1 VRVPQEESAM
11 TPTSRRW
18 IKPLPA
24 ARRQAPLRRTAAPG
38 MERLEDR
45 CVPAILHMG
54 AGETYTTLSQVAAAA
69 QNGDDIQIDAGTY
82 SGQYATFTQSNL
94 TIEGVGG
101 IAHFD
106 DTGTAISNRK
116 GIFVID
122 GSNTTVRNIEF
133 SGAHD
138 SAGLDANWAGIRQEG
153 ATLTVDHCYFHN
165 NDDGILTSAGSTSD
179 ILIKYSEFAHNGYGD
194 GQSHNM
200 YIGNVRSFT
209 LEYSY
214 THDANVGHDVKSR
227 ANTNYILYNW
237 IGDTGTGSAS
247 YELTMPNGGTAYIIG
262 NIIRQDPDT
271 QNSTIVDWGSEGAIN
286 PTQGV
291 FIVNNTIIND
301 RSGGTYIRLNGSG
314 MPVELINN
322 IFGGSGGGTV
332 YSGPAAQQTTN
343 LTAANPGFANPSS
356 FDYHLTSGSAAIDA
370 GSNPGSANG
379 VSLTPT
385 NQYVAVANTQARPVV
400 GALDIGAFEFGTA
413 PTVPAAPTN
422 LAAAAGNAQVSLSW
436 TASTG
441 ATSYNIYRGTTANSL
456 TLLQGTSGTSFTNS
470 GLTNGTTYYYQ
481 VTAVNAAGESGKSNQ
496 ASATPQAPVTVA
508 AAPTNLSATAGN
520 AQVSLTWTG
529 STGATS
535 YNVYR
540 GTTAS
545 SLTLLQGTGGTSLTN
560 SGLTNGTTYYYQVTA
575 VNTAGESGK
584 SNQVSA
590 TPVGNPT
597 AVAGFVKV
605 DTTTQGTW
613 TSACGADGYNVSQD
627 STVKTPSYA
636 QVGFSNQSNYTWA
649 SSTTDVRALQKP
661 ENLSDRIAGTWY
673 TNGVSNFTIDVNL
686 TDGNTHQVALYA
698 LDWDST
704 SRAETIKVLDAGT
717 GTVLD
722 TRVLSAGSFHNG
734 EYLVW
739 NIKGHVKFEVDY
751 NGGYNAVISGIFFG
765 GPATQAVVG
774 TGTGLMGQ
782 YFADQTLSK
791 LVLTRTDAT
800 VNFNWGSGSPAA
812 SVPVDHFSA
821 RWTGQVQAQYSQT
834 YTFYTDSDDGVRL
847 WINGQQ
853 IVNNWTDHSPTE
865 NSGTITL
872 VAGQKY
878 SIIMEYYED
887 GGGAV
892 AKLLWSSPSTAKQ
905 VVPTSQLYAAAA
917 PVVAVSAGGPATG
930 AYLADGFFTGGGT
943 SSVTNAINTSGVI
956 NPAPQSVYQTW
967 RYGNFTYTMPN
978 LTPGRTYTVRLDF
991 SENVAT
997 AAGQR
1002 VFNVGING
1010 TQVLTNFDIFATAGG
1025 AFTALTEQF
1034 TAVANSSGQIVI
1046 QFTTVVGNARV
1057 SGIEIY

>member
-1 VRVPQEESAM
+1 
-11 TPTSRRW
+11 
-18 IKPLPA
+18 
-24 ARRQAPLRRTAAPG
+24 
-38 MERLEDR
+38 MELLEDR

-54 AGETYTTLSQVAAAA
+54 AGQTYTTLSQVAAAA
-69 QNGDDIQIDAGTY
+69 QNGDDIQIAAGTY

-94 TIEGVGG
+94 TIEGIGG
-101 IAHFD
+101 VAHFD
-106 DTGTAISNRK
+106 DTSTAISNRK

-122 GSNTTVRNIEF
+122 GTNTTVRNIEF

-138 SAGLDANWAGIRQEG
+138 AAGLDANWAGIRQEG

-165 NDDGILTSAGSTSD
+165 NDDGILTGAGSTSD

-262 NIIRQDPDT
+262 NVIRQDPDT

-332 YSGPAAQQTTN
+332 YSGPTAQQTTN

-385 NQYVAVANTQARPVV
+385 NQYVPVANTQTRPGV

-413 PTVPAAPTN
+413 PAVPAAPTN
-422 LAAAAGNAQVSLSW
+422 LAATAGNAQVSLTW

-441 ATSYNIYRGTTANSL
+441 ATGYKVYRGMTASSL
-456 TLLQGTSGTSFTNS
+456 TLLQNVGGTSLTNS
-470 GLTNGTTYYYQ
+470 GLMNGTTYYYQ

-496 ASATPQAPVTVA
+496 ASATPQAPVTVP
-508 AAPTNLSATAGN
+508 AAPTNLTATAGN
-520 AQVSLTWTG
+520 AQVSLTWTA
-529 STGATS
+529 STGAAG

-545 SLTLLQGTGGTSLTN
+545 SLTLLQGTSSTSFTN
-560 SGLTNGTTYYYQVTA
+560 TVLSNGTTYYYQVTA
-575 VNTAGESGK
+575 VNAAGESGK
-584 SNQVSA
+584 SNQASA
-590 TPVGNPT
+590 TPLAPPSNNGPIL
-597 AVAGFVKV
+597 ALDAG
-605 DTTTQGTW
+605 
-613 TSACGADGYNVSQD
+613 GAAAG
-627 STVKTPSYA
+627 SYA
-636 QVGFSNQSNYTWA
+636 ADTDFSGGGA
-649 SSTTDVRALQKP
+649 SSTTHVIDTSGVTGPAPQAVYQTWRYGTCTYTLPNLAAGASYTVRLDFA
-661 ENLSDRIAGTWY
+661 ENVATAAGQRVFNVAINGTQVL
-673 TNGVSNFTIDVNL
+673 TNFDIF
-686 TDGNTHQVALYA
+686 AA
-698 LDWDST
+698 
-704 SRAETIKVLDAGT
+704 AG
-717 GTVLD
+717 
-722 TRVLSAGSFHNG
+722 G
-734 EYLVW
+734 EYKALA
-739 NIKGHVKFEVDY
+739 KFFSANA
-751 NGGYNAVISGIFFG
+751 NGSGKITLQF
-765 GPATQAVVG
+765 TTVVG
-774 TGTGLMGQ
+774 
-782 YFADQTLSK
+782 
-791 LVLTRTDAT
+791 
-800 VNFNWGSGSPAA
+800 N
-812 SVPVDHFSA
+812 A
-821 RWTGQVQAQYSQT
+821 R
-834 YTFYTDSDDGVRL
+834 
-847 WINGQQ
+847 ING
-853 IVNNWTDHSPTE
+853 IEVFARSPVRVN
-865 NSGTITL
+865 
-872 VAGQKY
+872 A
-878 SIIMEYYED
+878 
-887 GGGAV
+887 GGAV
-892 AKLLWSSPSTAKQ
+892 
-905 VVPTSQLYAAAA
+905 
-917 PVVAVSAGGPATG
+917 TG
-930 AYLADGFFTGGGT
+930 SFLADRFFTGGGT
-943 SSVTNAINTSGVI
+943 SSVTNAINTGGVT

-967 RYGNFTYTMPN
+967 RYGNFTYTIPN
-978 LTPGRTYTVRLDF
+978 LTPGATYTVRLDF

-1002 VFNVGING
+1002 VFDVSING
-1010 TQVLTNFDIFATAGG
+1010 NQVLTNFDIFATAGG